1 MPDSTKNNNQ
11 KSASGGDKQPKQNN
25 NKRNQTIVS
34 TVVGICAI
42 AVVCL
47 VVYLLGRTGVIR
59 MNNGSGQASSAAQS
73 VQSGTVTQSGTPA
86 ILPVEDTTASKA
98 AARNKAENTAAVSEA
113 VVAGETKAAA
123 ETKAAGEAKAAGET
137 KATDETESAAE
148 TTKKKKKE
156 EKAKEAAEEKAE
168 EEKPEEI
175 SVFTTDSV
183 NVRSGPSTD
192 TEIVGKLL
200 AGASVK
206 KTGDEEDWSIVE
218 YEGKKA
224 YIKSEYLT
232 EGKSY
237 DTTWNLDDLDN
248 EPVNF
253 GYAQANRDENNVPTD
268 WEWYESKWGQFN
280 VDWIQDT
287 SKKIIYLTMD
297 EGFENDT
304 TAGIL
309 DVLKEKGVK
318 ATFFLTKYFTDE
330 MPEMVQRMIDEGHQL
345 GNHTCTHPNMPNL
358 SIEEQT
364 DQVMTLQNM
373 IKDQFGYDMKYF
385 RYPEGVYSNQSLG
398 LINNL
403 GLKVVFWSYAYNDY
417 SDEQPPVDESLAKAV
432 DAVHPGA
439 IYLLHAS
446 STTNA
451 AFLADFIDQCRDRG
465 YEFGI
470 YPDSAN

>member
-59 MNNGSGQASSAAQS
+59 MNSGAGQASSAAQS

-123 ETKAAGEAKAAGET
+123 ETKAAGET

-183 NVRSGPSTD
+183 NVRSGPGTD

-330 MPEMVQRMIDEGHQL
+330 MPEMIQRMIDEGHQL

-403 GLKVVFWSYAYNDY
+403 GLKAVFWSYAYNDY

>member
-59 MNNGSGQASSAAQS
+59 MNSGAGQASSAAQS

-113 VVAGETKAAA
+113 VVAA
-123 ETKAAGEAKAAGET
+123 ETKAAGET

-183 NVRSGPSTD
+183 NVRSGPGTD

-330 MPEMVQRMIDEGHQL
+330 MPEMIQRMIDEGHQL

-385 RYPEGVYSNQSLG
+385 RYPEGVYSDQSLG

>member
-25 NKRNQTIVS
+25 NRRNQTIVS

-73 VQSGTVTQSGTPA
+73 VQSGAVTQSGTPA

-123 ETKAAGEAKAAGET
+123 ETNAAGET

-183 NVRSGPSTD
+183 NVRSGPGTD

>member
-123 ETKAAGEAKAAGET
+123 ETKAAGET

-183 NVRSGPSTD
+183 NVRSGPGTD

>member
-1 MPDSTKNNNQ
+1 M
-11 KSASGGDKQPKQNN
+11 
-25 NKRNQTIVS
+25 
-34 TVVGICAI
+34 
-42 AVVCL
+42 
-47 VVYLLGRTGVIR
+47 
-59 MNNGSGQASSAAQS
+59 
-73 VQSGTVTQSGTPA
+73 
-86 ILPVEDTTASKA
+86 
-98 AARNKAENTAAVSEA
+98 
-113 VVAGETKAAA
+113 
-123 ETKAAGEAKAAGET
+123 
-137 KATDETESAAE
+137 
-148 TTKKKKKE
+148 
-156 EKAKEAAEEKAE
+156 
-168 EEKPEEI
+168 
-175 SVFTTDSV
+175 FTTDSV

-330 MPEMVQRMIDEGHQL
+330 MPEMIQRMIDEGHQL

-385 RYPEGVYSNQSLG
+385 RYPEGVYSDQSLG

>member
-59 MNNGSGQASSAAQS
+59 MNSGAGQASSAAQS

-123 ETKAAGEAKAAGET
+123 ETKAAGET

-183 NVRSGPSTD
+183 NVRSGPGTD

>member
-59 MNNGSGQASSAAQS
+59 MNSGAGQASSAAQS

-123 ETKAAGEAKAAGET
+123 ETKAAGET

-206 KTGDEEDWSIVE
+206 KTGDEDDWSIVE

-309 DVLKEKGVK
+309 DVLREKGVK

>member
-59 MNNGSGQASSAAQS
+59 MNSGAGQASSAAQS

-123 ETKAAGEAKAAGET
+123 ETKAAGET

-183 NVRSGPSTD
+183 NVRSGPGTD

-330 MPEMVQRMIDEGHQL
+330 MPEMIQRMIDEGHQL

-385 RYPEGVYSNQSLG
+385 RYPEGVYSDQSLG

>member
-25 NKRNQTIVS
+25 NRRNQTIVS

-59 MNNGSGQASSAAQS
+59 MNSGAGQASSAAQS

-113 VVAGETKAAA
+113 VVAGEAKAAA
-123 ETKAAGEAKAAGET
+123 ET

-183 NVRSGPSTD
+183 NVRSGPGTD

-385 RYPEGVYSNQSLG
+385 RYPEGVYSDQSLG

>member
-59 MNNGSGQASSAAQS
+59 MNSGAGQASSAAQS

-86 ILPVEDTTASKA
+86 ILPVEDTTASNA

-123 ETKAAGEAKAAGET
+123 ETKAAGET

-183 NVRSGPSTD
+183 NVRSGPGTD

-309 DVLKEKGVK
+309 DVLREKGVK

>member
-59 MNNGSGQASSAAQS
+59 MNNGAGQASSAAQS

-113 VVAGETKAAA
+113 VVAG

-309 DVLKEKGVK
+309 DVLREKGVK

>member
-59 MNNGSGQASSAAQS
+59 MNNGAGQASSAAQS

-86 ILPVEDTTASKA
+86 ILPVEDTTASNA
-98 AARNKAENTAAVSEA
+98 AVQNKAENTAAVSEA
-113 VVAGETKAAA
+113 VVAGEA
-123 ETKAAGEAKAAGET
+123 KAAGEA
-137 KATDETESAAE
+137 ESAAE
-148 TTKKKKKE
+148 TTKKKKKDKKE
-156 EKAKEAAEEKAE
+156 EKAEETAEEKAE

-330 MPEMVQRMIDEGHQL
+330 MPEMIQRMIDEGHQL

-385 RYPEGVYSNQSLG
+385 RYPEGVYSDQSLG

>member
-59 MNNGSGQASSAAQS
+59 MNSGAGQASSAAQS

-123 ETKAAGEAKAAGET
+123 ETKAAGET

-183 NVRSGPSTD
+183 NVRSGPGTD

-330 MPEMVQRMIDEGHQL
+330 MPEMIQRMIDEGHQL

>member
-59 MNNGSGQASSAAQS
+59 MNSGAGQASSAAQS
-73 VQSGTVTQSGTPA
+73 VQSGAVTQSGTPA

-123 ETKAAGEAKAAGET
+123 ETKAAGET

-183 NVRSGPSTD
+183 NVRSGPGTD

>member
-59 MNNGSGQASSAAQS
+59 MNSGAGQASSAAQS

-123 ETKAAGEAKAAGET
+123 ETKAAGET

>member
-59 MNNGSGQASSAAQS
+59 MNNGAGQASSAAQS

-123 ETKAAGEAKAAGET
+123 ETKAAGET

-309 DVLKEKGVK
+309 DVLREKGVK